1 MAAATISTTEDEEGE
16 EEGTEGVKYKEAG
29 QMVEITA
36 IIKMEEEEG
45 TVEAATMVGNRG
57 KEGQGML
64 EEDTKVKDTK
74 VEGVI
79 KGKDTKVEGI
89 KEGIKGKDTKVE
101 GIKEVTKGRDT
112 LVEVTKEGKKAVTK
126 ATTRMVVDNRSEE
139 GAGGVVVEED
149 GEDEVGKAE
158 AGVVEGGR
166 ILTKEGNLSSFSN
179 MVGISITRRGSGMGF
194 TPAELARDHQKI
206 ILITR
211 IESRSQTDAF
221 KVFLR
226 TRLVI

>member
-1 MAAATISTTEDEEGE
+1 MEAGEGVAATISTMEDEEVE
-16 EEGTEGVKYKEAG
+16 EEGTGGVKYKEAG

-45 TVEAATMVGNRG
+45 IVEAATMVGNRG

-64 EEDTKVKDTK
+64 EADTK

-139 GAGGVVVEED
+139 GAEGVVVEED

-179 MVGISITRRGSGMGF
+179 MVGINITRRGSGMGF

-206 ILITR
+206 ILIT
-211 IESRSQTDAF
+211 SRVEISD
-221 KVFLR
+221 R
-226 TRLVI
+226 RLQSIFENKISY